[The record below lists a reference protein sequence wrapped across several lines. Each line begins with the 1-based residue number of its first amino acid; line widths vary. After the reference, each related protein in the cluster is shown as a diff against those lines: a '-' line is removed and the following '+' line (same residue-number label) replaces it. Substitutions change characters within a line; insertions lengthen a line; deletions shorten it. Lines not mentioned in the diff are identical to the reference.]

1 MMGFSAPCTLVKQPS
16 LWLLFSAARALCWL
30 LFNLLSAETPH
41 SLSAELS
48 PASQFPAC
56 IVANVMGFG
65 KEKSL
70 QESLSVVLIHSFW
83 LGYPVRGSPSPAQQ
97 R

>member
-1 MMGFSAPCTLVKQPS
+1 MGFSAACALVKQLS
-16 LWLLFSAARALCWL
+16 LRLVFSAARALCWL
-30 LFNLLSAETPH
+30 VFNLLSAETPH

-65 KEKSL
+65 REKVCRDL
-70 QESLSVVLIHSFW
+70 YL
-83 LGYPVRGSPSPAQQ
+83 
-97 R
+97 

>member
-1 MMGFSAPCTLVKQPS
+1 MTGFSAACALVKQPS
-16 LWLLFSAARALCWL
+16 LWLVFSAARALCWL
-30 LFNLLSAETPH
+30 MFNLLSAETPH

-65 KEKSL
+65 KEKVCRNL
-70 QESLSVVLIHSFW
+70 YL
-83 LGYPVRGSPSPAQQ
+83 
-97 R
+97 